1 MEIEKHEFSVL
12 RKDIEEV
19 GEAVEALGVMMETE
33 LQKISLHLN
42 QLVKSISDII
52 SQEKDFREEIS
63 ELRNQI
69 STGVNHTVHTAGSI
83 GREIK
88 EFFEEFEATVSRTE
102 SRISELQRIFKDE
115 EDHTAGIKND
125 LLIIKRDLQFVRS
138 DLKEI
143 LNRREYLDKKLKDF
157 ENRIDGLE
165 KE

>member
-19 GEAVEALGVMMETE
+19 GEAVETLGVMMETE
-33 LQKISLHLN
+33 LQKINLQLN
-42 QLVKSISDII
+42 QLAKSISDIR
-52 SQEKDFREEIS
+52 SQEKDFKEEIY
-63 ELRNQI
+63 ELRSQI
-69 STGVNHTVHTAGSI
+69 SAGSI
-83 GREIK
+83 GHEIK
-88 EFFEEFEATVSRTE
+88 EFFEEFEAVVSRTE
-102 SRISELQRIFKDE
+102 SRISELQRIFKDD

-143 LNRREYLDKKLKDF
+143 LDRREYLDKKLKDF

-165 KE
+165 KEKFA

>member
-1 MEIEKHEFSVL
+1 METEKHEFCVL
-12 RKDIEEV
+12 RKDVEEV
-19 GEAVEALGVMMETE
+19 GEAVETLGVMMETE
-33 LQKISLHLN
+33 LQKINLQLN
-42 QLVKSISDII
+42 QLNKSISDIRN
-52 SQEKDFREEIS
+52 QEKSFEEEIS
-63 ELRNQI
+63 ELKNQI
-69 STGVNHTVHTAGSI
+69 STGSI
-83 GREIK
+83 GQEIK

-143 LNRREYLDKKLKDF
+143 LDHREYLDKKLKDF

-165 KE
+165 KEKFA